1 MKKTLLNK
9 LAALLMILAGV
20 AMIKLDNDG
29 TVLILMIFF
38 AIPLFFAKENM
49 VG

>member
-9 LAALLMILAGV
+9 LAALTMLLIGF
-20 AMIKLDNDG
+20 AMIKLEGDG
-29 TVLILMIFF
+29 TVLIFMLLF
-38 AIPLFFAKENM
+38 ALPLFFAKENM